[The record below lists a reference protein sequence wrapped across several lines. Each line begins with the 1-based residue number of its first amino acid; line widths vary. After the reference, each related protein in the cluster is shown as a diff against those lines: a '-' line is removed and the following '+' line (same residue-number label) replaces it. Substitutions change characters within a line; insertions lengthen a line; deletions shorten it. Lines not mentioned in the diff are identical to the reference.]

1 LSQIVAPPAG
11 DCSIA
16 PIGSPQI
23 QGRRRQLATNRRPN
37 RRVVFDD
44 QTADKR
50 RRIVLRGFATR
61 RPSRERGD
69 NAGTSGGSIM
79 TRFTNRTMT
88 ALVIVLLAGV
98 LLAPARM
105 TAQQQRRYGGGE
117 RDPQPAK
124 ATLAIVGGMLIDG
137 TAGIPVP
144 HSLILIDGNK
154 IVAVGTKDTLKVPP
168 GAKIIDAGGMT
179 VMPGL
184 IDAHVHMDTIG
195 HTDYQYWHQTYRGR
209 IQDIYAISSKH
220 MLFSGVTTALDLGGK
235 VEDLAAYK
243 KKLQSGAEV
252 GVRLKSSMGFITDLS
267 ESYVATWHR
276 GYQTINVHN
285 PEDARG
291 AALKYIAAGAEVLK
305 AYTGLNGAEVKAIAD
320 EAHANGLWVTG
331 HAEGIQNTI
340 DRLKAGQDAIEH
352 TGGYALGGKVPDE
365 VINLMLTRRTW
376 ICPTLVTNGAQID
389 AVEWP
394 EFWTDSQRMKA
405 NTPPEIWADIRR
417 SLDYPNR
424 VLTNFGGFVHWR
436 SADESKAIFQ
446 QLYHAGVRLLVGTDA
461 STPLNFKTD
470 ALIREMDLMV
480 RYGVPPMEVIGM
492 ATRVNAEYMKMGSQI
507 GTVTAGKLAD
517 IIVVDGNPL
526 QDMRDLRNVSV
537 VVKDGKVVKGAAA
550 DGTPGTNPTSQT
562 KSGGNE

>member
-1 LSQIVAPPAG
+1 MTRVM
-11 DCSIA
+11 
-16 PIGSPQI
+16 
-23 QGRRRQLATNRRPN
+23 NRRM
-37 RRVVFDD
+37 
-44 QTADKR
+44 
-50 RRIVLRGFATR
+50 
-61 RPSRERGD
+61 
-69 NAGTSGGSIM
+69 AGL
-79 TRFTNRTMT
+79 
-88 ALVIVLLAGV
+88 LVALLAGV
-98 LLAPARM
+98 LLTPKHMA
-105 TAQQQRRYGGGE
+105 AQQERRYGGGDK
-117 RDPQPAK
+117 DPQPTK
-124 ATLAIVGGMLIDG
+124 ATLAVVGGMLIDG
-137 TAGIPVP
+137 TAGTPVP

-168 GAKIIDAGGMT
+168 GAKTVDAGGMT

-195 HTDYQYWHQTYRGR
+195 HTDYQYWHQTYKGR
-209 IQDIYAISSKH
+209 IQDIYAISSRH

-235 VEDLAAYK
+235 MEDLVAYE
-243 KKLQSGAEV
+243 KKLQSGAEI
-252 GVRLKSSMGFITDLS
+252 GVRLKSSLGFITDLS

-285 PEDARG
+285 AEDARG

-305 AYTGLNGAEVKAIAD
+305 AYTGLNGPEVKAIAD
-320 EAHANGLWVTG
+320 EAHAKGLWVTG
-331 HAEGIQNTI
+331 HVEGIQNTI

-376 ICPTLVTNGAQID
+376 VCPTLVTNGAQID

-436 SADESKAIFQ
+436 SADDSKAIFQ

-480 RYGVPPMEVIGM
+480 RYGVPPMEVISM

-526 QDMRDLRNVSV
+526 QDMRDLRHVAV
-537 VVKDGKVVKGAAA
+537 VIKDGKVVKGAAA
-550 DGTPGTNPTSQT
+550 DAVPGSSPTSQA
-562 KSGGNE
+562 KSGDGR

>member
-1 LSQIVAPPAG
+1 MIRMMN
-11 DCSIA
+11 
-16 PIGSPQI
+16 
-23 QGRRRQLATNRRPN
+23 RRRMAAF
-37 RRVVFDD
+37 V
-44 QTADKR
+44 
-50 RRIVLRGFATR
+50 
-61 RPSRERGD
+61 
-69 NAGTSGGSIM
+69 
-79 TRFTNRTMT
+79 
-88 ALVIVLLAGV
+88 VLLSGV
-98 LLAPARM
+98 LLSPARAR
-105 TAQQQRRYGGGE
+105 AQQERRYGGGDK
-117 RDPQPAK
+117 DPQPTK

-137 TAGIPVP
+137 TDGKPVP

-168 GAKIIDAGGMT
+168 GAKLVDAGGMT

-195 HTDYQYWHQTYRGR
+195 HTDYQYWHETYRSH
-209 IQDIYAISSKH
+209 IQDIYALSSRH

-235 VEDLAAYK
+235 AEDLAAYK
-243 KKLQSGAEV
+243 KRLESGAEV
-252 GVRLKSSMGFITDLS
+252 GVRLKSTMGFITDLT
-267 ESYVATWHR
+267 ENYVAHWHR
-276 GYQTINVHN
+276 GYQTINVHS
-285 PEDARG
+285 PEEAR
-291 AALKYIAAGAEVLK
+291 AAAKKFIGFGAEVLK
-305 AYTGLNGAEVKAIAD
+305 AYTGLNGEEVKAIAE
-320 EAHANGLWVTG
+320 EAHAKGLWVTG
-331 HAEGIQNTI
+331 HVEGIQNTI

-376 ICPTLVTNGAQID
+376 ICPTLVTSGAQLD

-424 VLTNFGGFVHWR
+424 VLTNFGGYVHWK
-436 SADESKAIFQ
+436 SAEESKAIFL

-470 ALIREMDLMV
+470 ALIREMELMAQ
-480 RYGVPPMEVIGM
+480 YGVPRMEVIGM
-492 ATRVNAEYMKMGSQI
+492 ATRVNAEYMKMGAQI

-526 QDMRDLRNVSV
+526 QDMRDLRHVAV
-537 VVKDGKVVKGAAA
+537 VIKDGKVYSEKGVRVDVVPA
-550 DGTPGTNPTSQT
+550 
-562 KSGGNE
+562 KSSASAK